1 MVVER
6 LVSGTWSLAKVPY
19 KTFALSL
26 SLSLSLCL
34 TLCLT
39 LTLTLT
45 LP

>member
-6 LVSGTWSLAKVPY
+6 LVSDKWSLAKVPY

-45 LP
+45 LT